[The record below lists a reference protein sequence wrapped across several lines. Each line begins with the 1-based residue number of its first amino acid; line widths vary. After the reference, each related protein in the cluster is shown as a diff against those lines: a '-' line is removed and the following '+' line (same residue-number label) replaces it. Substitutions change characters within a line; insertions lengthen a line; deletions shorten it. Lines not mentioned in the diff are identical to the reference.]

1 MESKKQERWFITK
14 FFCEKSEPSSK
25 RLVGIVGSFT
35 LFATLF
41 ANSFTHI
48 DNAPS
53 VPLVDAVAL
62 LSFGAFAT
70 QHVPL
75 EHVRPEL
82 FAGVELVDRVA
93 QHAQPL
99 D

>member
-1 MESKKQERWFITK
+1 MEKKKQERWFITK

-53 VPLVDAVAL
+53 AVLVDAVAL
-62 LSFGAFAT
+62 LSFGALGITGLEKVFAKKDSNNT
-70 QHVPL
+70 QNT
-75 EHVRPEL
+75 PE
-82 FAGVELVDRVA
+82 
-93 QHAQPL
+93 
-99 D
+99 

>member
-41 ANSFTHI
+41 ANSFSHI
-48 DNAPS
+48 DKAPS
-53 VPLVDAVAL
+53 DGLVQAVAL
-62 LSFGAFAT
+62 LSFGALGITGFEKIFGKKDSKPT
-70 QHVPL
+70 NEQNT
-75 EHVRPEL
+75 PE
-82 FAGVELVDRVA
+82 
-93 QHAQPL
+93 
-99 D
+99 

>member
-1 MESKKQERWFITK
+1 METKKQERWFITK

-48 DNAPS
+48 ENAPS
-53 VPLVDAVAL
+53 APLVDAVAL
-62 LSFGAFAT
+62 LSFGALGIT
-70 QHVPL
+70 GL
-75 EHVRPEL
+75 EKV
-82 FAGVELVDRVA
+82 FGKKGTVA
-93 QHAQPL
+93 KNEENSAE
-99 D
+99 

>member
-53 VPLVDAVAL
+53 APLVDAVAL
-62 LSFGAFAT
+62 LSFGALGIT
-70 QHVPL
+70 GL
-75 EHVRPEL
+75 EKV
-82 FAGVELVDRVA
+82 FGKKGTVA
-93 QHAQPL
+93 KNEENSAE
-99 D
+99 

>member
-1 MESKKQERWFITK
+1 MEKKKQERWFITK

-62 LSFGAFAT
+62 LSFGALGITGFEKIFGKKDSKPT
-70 QHVPL
+70 NEQNT
-75 EHVRPEL
+75 PE
-82 FAGVELVDRVA
+82 
-93 QHAQPL
+93 
-99 D
+99 

>member
-1 MESKKQERWFITK
+1 MENNKKERWFLAK

-25 RLVGIVGSFT
+25 RLVGIIGAFT

-53 VPLVDAVAL
+53 DALVQAVAL
-62 LSFGAFAT
+62 LSFGALGIT
-70 QHVPL
+70 
-75 EHVRPEL
+75 
-82 FAGVELVDRVA
+82 GVEKVFSKKE
-93 QHAQPL
+93 PITKNEENSPE
-99 D
+99 